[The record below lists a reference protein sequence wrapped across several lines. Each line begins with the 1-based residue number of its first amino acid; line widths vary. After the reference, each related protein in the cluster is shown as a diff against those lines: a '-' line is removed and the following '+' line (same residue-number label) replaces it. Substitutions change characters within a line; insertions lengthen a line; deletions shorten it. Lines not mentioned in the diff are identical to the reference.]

1 MTNIKKLFLTLS
13 LLTVQSTFGMDAF
26 SQLSHSTWQYVPQ
39 SPPIQSPDGK
49 KGWVKVR
56 TSDDFKP
63 CIGKFFKCQYSK
75 NDKIETLFSSPKEDL
90 SWPYSVFAGRFA
102 GQVGICVTGYS
113 LEQGNGSAVRLLTF
127 EELRELDTA
136 LKNKMFSPINHRNEV
151 VLPNEGKDFFR
162 ASHLTP
168 DERAR
173 YLKQPLRILLGLR
186 RFRQSSLNILPK
198 DVVTYMGQLTLA
210 DNPILKFE

>member
-1 MTNIKKLFLTLS
+1 MTNIKQLFLTLS
-13 LLTVQSTFGMDAF
+13 LLAMRSAFGMD
-26 SQLSHSTWQYVPQ
+26 VPQ
-39 SPPIQSPDGK
+39 PIQSPDGK

-56 TSDDFKP
+56 TLNDFKP
-63 CIGKFFKCQYSK
+63 CIGKFFKHQADNEQGCE
-75 NDKIETLFSSPKEDL
+75 IEVELLFSNPYEDI
-90 SWPYSVFAGRFA
+90 SWPYAAFVSEGRFA
-102 GQVGICVTGYS
+102 GQVGMCVTGYY
-113 LEQGNGSAVRLLTF
+113 LKRGQGPLVRLLTF

-136 LKNKMFSPINHRNEV
+136 LKNKTFSPINHRNQV
-151 VLPNEGKDFFR
+151 VLSNEGKDFFR

-173 YLKQPLRILLGLR
+173 YLTQPLRILLGIR

-198 DVVTYMGQLTLA
+198 DVVIYTGKLTLV